1 MQHSIGVED
10 ARSRL
15 GKLADEVEEAGEPI
29 AITRHGRPIAVLI
42 APGDYSDLLESRR
55 ELARQRLQEHLVEIR
70 LKVRDAGLDA
80 AVVDEAM
87 ASVRALW

>member
-1 MQHSIGVED
+1 MQQSIGVEE

-15 GKLADEVEEAGEPI
+15 GQLADEAEEAGEAI

-42 APGDYSDLLESRR
+42 APSEYSDLLESRR
-55 ELARQRLQEHLVEIR
+55 ELARQRLQRQLAEIR
-70 LKVRDAGLDA
+70 ARVSDAGLDA

-87 ASVRALW
+87 ASARALG